1 MQEEAV
7 VAYLELLAEHQYQ
20 ETEVNGDLSRIVRLL
35 DQIRARPI
43 YRKPTEWGL
52 NSVHSLSFDDAVSVR
67 LNLNI
72 YEDNTKLLGGK
83 ACVATELFP
92 RLCIC
97 TIFYDAV
104 VSMNQ

>member
-1 MQEEAV
+1 M
-7 VAYLELLAEHQYQ
+7 
-20 ETEVNGDLSRIVRLL
+20 
-35 DQIRARPI
+35 
-43 YRKPTEWGL
+43 
-52 NSVHSLSFDDAVSVR
+52 HSLSFDDAVSIR

-83 ACVATELFP
+83 ACVAQELFP